1 MDRSVTAT
9 TEVSSV
15 ATLLAG
21 VGSAPTPGID
31 TLAVFDSVPAK
42 VGSMLP
48 STMNVAVAPLCR
60 STVVAMFPVP
70 LVVSH
75 VAKPDAVHVH
85 ETEESCAGITSL
97 TGASETVDGPL
108 FGTTIE

>member
-31 TLAVFDSVPAK
+31 TLAVFDNVPAK
-42 VGSMLP
+42 VGSMMA
-48 STMNVAVAPLCR
+48 STMNAAVAPLGR
-60 STVVAMFPVP
+60 STVVATSPVSE
-70 LVVSH
+70 VVSH

-85 ETEESCAGITSL
+85 DTEESCAGITSL
-97 TGASETVDGPL
+97 TGTSE
-108 FGTTIE
+108 